1 MGSTT
6 KTKLAAQVEALQKS
20 LARER
25 AKAARLQKT
34 LAEAQQREAAT
45 SEILRVISA
54 SPSDAQPVFEA
65 IVAHAARICD
75 AEFSAVARF
84 DDEQLHL
91 VAISNMS
98 AEETAAYQSLFPR
111 PPRRDFVIGRAFVDR
126 RPVHVE
132 DVRADP
138 EYDPRTLAVLQRAAP
153 YRSYLGIPIL
163 RDGVPIGVIGCGRRQ
178 VKPFTAAQI
187 ELVKT
192 FADQAVVAI
201 ENVRLF
207 NEAAA
212 HNHALTGALDRQ
224 TATADVLR
232 VISQA
237 QADVQPVL
245 EAIADS
251 AMRLFGAWS
260 VAVFRYEDELFRRAA
275 SRGGLPGS
283 NEAVMQ
289 QDQSPRRPN
298 EDNPSERSV
307 LTRAVQH
314 ITDVNTDPAWGLR
327 FRDEA
332 RVRGFRSLVAVPMLH
347 GDGVVGAIG
356 VTRDHA
362 GGFLP
367 VEIALLRTF
376 ADQAVIA
383 VENARLLNELQASNV
398 DLTEALEQQTA
409 TAEILRVISQ
419 LTDGYPAGARHG
431 HGERGSPLRLLRHCH
446 FLSRWRPG
454 SAWPPITVRS

>member
-98 AEETAAYQSLFPR
+98 VEETAAYQSLFPR
-111 PPRRDFVIGRAFVDR
+111 PPGRDFVIGRAFVDR

-132 DVRADP
+132 DVRVDP

-192 FADQAVVAI
+192 FADQAVIAI

-207 NEAAA
+207 NEAVA
-212 HNHALTGALDRQ
+212 HNRALTGALDRQ

-260 VAVFRYEDELFRRAA
+260 VRFPLRGELFRRAA
-275 SRGGLPGS
+275 SAAVFPEQRGGHAARPVATPPERGQSLRTERADPGG
-283 NEAVMQ
+283 A
-289 QDQSPRRPN
+289 
-298 EDNPSERSV
+298 
-307 LTRAVQH
+307 H
-314 ITDVNTDPAWGLR
+314 ITDVNTDTAWGPR

-332 RVRGFRSLVAVPMLH
+332 LVRGFCSLVAVPMLH

-356 VTRDHA
+356 VTRDQA
-362 GGFLP
+362 GGF
-367 VEIALLRTF
+367 ARGDRAA
-376 ADQAVIA
+376 ADVRRPGCDRHRERAA
-383 VENARLLNELQASNV
+383 ARRAAGEERRPHRGAR
-398 DLTEALEQQTA
+398 AA
-409 TAEILRVISQ
+409 
-419 LTDGYPAGARHG
+419 DGYQP
-431 HGERGSPLRLLRHCH
+431 
-446 FLSRWRPG
+446 
-454 SAWPPITVRS
+454 RSCA